1 MSGDAGHREG
11 DEHLVRAPAAKPEEA
26 SAKAEP
32 PTFEELFRSEAPF
45 VGRTLRYLG
54 VMDAHVEDV
63 GQEVFVVVHRRL
75 REFAGGSAR
84 AWIRQICVNTV
95 QNYRRSRRRR
105 PEDAVA
111 EPPESAIAAE
121 QENDFARRQLRDR
134 LLVLLDRLPSEQRE
148 TFVLYEIEQ
157 LSMREIA
164 EVTGCPLQTAYARL
178 HAARAKVQATLG
190 RETP

>member
-1 MSGDAGHREG
+1 MTGGDGHREG
-11 DEHLVRAPAAKPEEA
+11 DARSRRDPAATLADA
-26 SAKAEP
+26 SAKAEVP
-32 PTFEELFRSEAPF
+32 SFEALFRAEAPV

-63 GQEVFVVVHRRL
+63 AQEVFVVVHRRL
-75 REFAGGSAR
+75 HEFAGGSAR

-95 QNYRRSRRRR
+95 HNYRRSRRRR

-111 EPPESAIAAE
+111 EPPELAIAAE
-121 QENDFARRQLRDR
+121 QETNFERREQRDR
-134 LLVLLDRLPSEQRE
+134 LLALLDRLPHEQRE

-164 EVTGCPLQTAYARL
+164 EATGCPLQTAYARL
-178 HAARAKVQATLG
+178 HAARAKVQASLG